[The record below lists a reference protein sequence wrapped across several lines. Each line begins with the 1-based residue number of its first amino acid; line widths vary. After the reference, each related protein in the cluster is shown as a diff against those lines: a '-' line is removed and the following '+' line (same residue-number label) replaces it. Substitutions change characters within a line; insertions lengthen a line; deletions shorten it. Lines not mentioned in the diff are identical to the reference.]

1 MEDESAK
8 IKEQLLELAKL
19 PANSLC
25 ADCGEKDPQWASAN
39 LGIFICIVCAGI
51 HRNLGVH
58 ISRVKSLMLDIWKPE
73 ELEVMKGTGNK
84 KSNEKY
90 EAALR
95 ECTPIHTSDS
105 VALREQWIRAKYVR
119 KLYILKDDT
128 QIEAIQFPTMEGI
141 MTKVGD
147 VVKSWKKRSFR
158 LSGSTLFYFKKP
170 TDSTPLGAISMVE
183 ATRTPD
189 CLTEPIPDRPHCFI
203 ISTPNREYFVCAES
217 GESMYDWVQVL
228 RTARR
233 YLCTP
238 HAYGHTEK
246 ARDVSN
252 VEQVMVD
259 IHKVAIQ
266 KRKVGGR
273 HFTKCLL
280 GAQVVD
286 LLVHAFRLDTR
297 QEGVILG
304 QALIDK
310 GLIRPCTPEPFTDG
324 DKVYFIP

>member
-8 IKEQLLELAKL
+8 IKEQLLELAKQ

-73 ELEVMKGTGNK
+73 ELEVMRSTGNK

-90 EAALR
+90 EASLR

-119 KLYILKDDT
+119 KLYLLKEDT
-128 QIEAIQFPTMEGI
+128 PSSIQFPTMEGY
-141 MTKVGD
+141 MTKIGD
-147 VVKSWKKRSFR
+147 VVKSWRRRIFR

-170 TDSTPLGAISMVE
+170 TDPTPLGVISMVE

-189 CLTEPIPDRPHCFI
+189 CLAEPIPDRPNCFI
-203 ISTPNREYFVCAES
+203 ISTPNRDYYLCADS
-217 GESMYDWVQVL
+217 GEAMYDWVQIL

-238 HAYGHTEK
+238 HAYGHCGK
-246 ARDVSN
+246 ARDVTN
-252 VEQVMVD
+252 LDQVMGE
-259 IHKVAIQ
+259 ISKAAIN
-266 KRKVGGR
+266 KRKVNGKN
-273 HFTKCLL
+273 FNKCLL

-286 LLVHAFRLDTR
+286 LLIHTFRLDTR

-310 GLIRPCTPEPFTDG
+310 GHILSCVPEPFMDG

>member
-1 MEDESAK
+1 
-8 IKEQLLELAKL
+8 
-19 PANSLC
+19 
-25 ADCGEKDPQWASAN
+25 
-39 LGIFICIVCAGI
+39 
-51 HRNLGVH
+51 
-58 ISRVKSLMLDIWKPE
+58 MLDIWKPE
-73 ELEVMKGTGNK
+73 ELEVMRSTGNK

-90 EAALR
+90 EASLR

-119 KLYILKDDT
+119 KLYLLKEDT
-128 QIEAIQFPTMEGI
+128 PSSIQFPTMEGY
-141 MTKVGD
+141 MTKIGD
-147 VVKSWKKRSFR
+147 VVKSWRRRIFR

-170 TDSTPLGAISMVE
+170 TDPTPLGVISMVE

-189 CLTEPIPDRPHCFI
+189 CLAEPIPDRPNCFI
-203 ISTPNREYFVCAES
+203 ISTPNRDYYLCADS
-217 GESMYDWVQVL
+217 GEAMYDWVQIL

-238 HAYGHTEK
+238 HAYGHCGK
-246 ARDVSN
+246 ARDVTN
-252 VEQVMVD
+252 LDQVMGE
-259 IHKVAIQ
+259 ISKAAIN
-266 KRKVGGR
+266 KRKVNGKN
-273 HFTKCLL
+273 FNKCLL

-286 LLVHAFRLDTR
+286 LLIHTFRLDTR

-310 GLIRPCTPEPFTDG
+310 GHILSCVPEPFMDG